1 MNPST
6 SATSLRIWDLPTR
19 LFHFALIACVAGLI
33 ITGEIGGDVMTLH
46 FYLGYAVLTLV
57 FFRLVWG
64 VVGGHWSRFIHFIPT
79 PTELRAYIAS
89 LKHLHA
95 QPSAGHNP
103 LGALSVL
110 AMLLVLLAQVLS
122 GFLSDDEV
130 SVSGPWTAW
139 APGVWVECASEYH
152 TEIGKAVL
160 ISLVLL
166 HVGAVLF
173 HKYIKG
179 DDLITPMVSGDKA
192 LPEDMAQTTPASV
205 DTWVTRT
212 KALLVLAL
220 CAYAVYRVV
229 NFTLTV

>member
-33 ITGEIGGDVMTLH
+33 ITGEIGGEIMTLH

-64 VVGGHWSRFIHFIPT
+64 FVGGHWSRFIHFIPS
-79 PTELRAYIAS
+79 PAELRAYIAS
-89 LKHLHA
+89 LRPLNAK
-95 QPSAGHNP
+95 PSAGHNP

-110 AMLLVLLAQVLS
+110 TMLLVLLAQVFS

-139 APGVWVECASEYH
+139 APGAWVELASEYH
-152 TEIGKAVL
+152 TDIGNPWCQATRCCPTNWL
-160 ISLVLL
+160 AP
-166 HVGAVLF
+166 H
-173 HKYIKG
+173 
-179 DDLITPMVSGDKA
+179 
-192 LPEDMAQTTPASV
+192 LPAQILGSHAP
-205 DTWVTRT
+205 
-212 KALLVLAL
+212 KL
-220 CAYAVYRVV
+220 CWSWPCVRMPFIVWSI
-229 NFTLTV
+229 